1 MTNEE
6 CMRRAIALSE
16 QNIENGGG
24 PFAAVIVKD
33 GEIIAEGMNRVTADC
48 DPTAHA
54 EVSAIRTA
62 CKILNTFS
70 LAGCTIFTSCE
81 PCPMCL
87 GAIYWAHL
95 DAIYYGNNRTDAAEI
110 GFDDEFIYK
119 EIPLSLEAR
128 SIPMTNLLRA
138 EALRCFNAWQT
149 KSDKT
154 EY

>member
-1 MTNEE
+1 
-6 CMRRAIALSE
+6 
-16 QNIENGGG
+16 
-24 PFAAVIVKD
+24 
-33 GEIIAEGMNRVTADC
+33 
-48 DPTAHA
+48 
-54 EVSAIRTA
+54 
-62 CKILNTFS
+62 
-70 LAGCTIFTSCE
+70 
-81 PCPMCL
+81 MCL

-138 EALRCFNAWQT
+138 EALRGFSTWQA